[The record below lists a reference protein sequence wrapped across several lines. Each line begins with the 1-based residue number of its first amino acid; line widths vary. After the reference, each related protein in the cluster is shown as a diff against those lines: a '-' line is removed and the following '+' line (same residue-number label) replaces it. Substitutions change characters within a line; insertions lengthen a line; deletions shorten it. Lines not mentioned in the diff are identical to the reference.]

1 MSSTGAGYDFSAGVF
16 SPDGRIFQVE
26 YAAKAVENSGTAVGI
41 KCVDGIVVA
50 VEKVM
55 HSIHSSNRAAF
66 PASTLFFY
74 LLALTLNP
82 PFNSVLFP
90 AHFSPSLQ
98 KCWSRDLI
106 GASLVWTLTWELRLR
121 ATLPTADRL

>member
-50 VEKVM
+50 VEKVGF
-55 HSIHSSNRAAF
+55 HSSIGLNF
-66 PASTLFFY
+66 PRPLFFL

-82 PFNSVLFP
+82 PFNSVLSF

-98 KCWSRDLI
+98 KCWFRDLI

-121 ATLPTADRL
+121 ATLPTDDR

>member
-50 VEKVM
+50 VEKVR
-55 HSIHSSNRAAF
+55 S
-66 PASTLFFY
+66 L
-74 LLALTLNP
+74 
-82 PFNSVLFP
+82 FNSFKITACGESPQLLLRSSFSLPNPFP
-90 AHFSPSLQ
+90 NLPSPHTLYFSPILAPVL
-98 KCWSRDLI
+98 KNV
-106 GASLVWTLTWELRLR
+106 GTGF
-121 ATLPTADRL
+121 

>member
-50 VEKVM
+50 VEKVS
-55 HSIHSSNRAAF
+55 H
-66 PASTLFFY
+66 
-74 LLALTLNP
+74 
-82 PFNSVLFP
+82 FNSFKITAWRVAPTSTTF
-90 AHFSPSLQ
+90 FF
-98 KCWSRDLI
+98 
-106 GASLVWTLTWELRLR
+106 
-121 ATLPTADRL
+121 LPP

>member
-55 HSIHSSNRAAF
+55 LFESSSRRGC
-66 PASTLFFY
+66 
-74 LLALTLNP
+74 
-82 PFNSVLFP
+82 
-90 AHFSPSLQ
+90 FSFSL
-98 KCWSRDLI
+98 R
-106 GASLVWTLTWELRLR
+106 
-121 ATLPTADRL
+121 

>member
-50 VEKVM
+50 VEKVCL
-55 HSIHSSNRAAF
+55 SIHSSIRAEF
-66 PASTLFFY
+66 PAS
-74 LLALTLNP
+74 
-82 PFNSVLFP
+82 SVLP
-90 AHFSPSLQ
+90 SPCSN
-98 KCWSRDLI
+98 
-106 GASLVWTLTWELRLR
+106 
-121 ATLPTADRL
+121 P